1 MALEILASFIPT
13 SVGGAIGL
21 LVQILIIWVV
31 VMLADKIIAHQIQAK
46 HSLILAVLA
55 YFLSPLVLAF
65 AAISIPFAG
74 IIVPLIVWIVLGEVL
89 LRGYSGGAV
98 ARLKVAAIAFVIYL
112 ILNMVGV
119 PGMIAAAIGI

>member
-31 VMLADKIIAHQIQAK
+31 VMLADKIIAHQMQAK
-46 HSLILAVLA
+46 HSLILAILA

-65 AAISIPFAG
+65 AAISIPFAS
-74 IIVPLIVWIVLGEVL
+74 IIVPLIVWIVLGEIL
-89 LRGYSGGAV
+89 LRGYGGAK

-112 ILNMVGV
+112 VLNYAGV

>member
-1 MALEILASFIPT
+1 MALEILASFIPS

-31 VMLADKIIAHQIQAK
+31 VMLADKVIAHQIQAK

-65 AAISIPFAG
+65 AAIPIPFAG
-74 IIVPLIVWIVLGEVL
+74 IIVPLIVWIVLGEIL

>member
-13 SVGGAIGL
+13 SVGGAIAL

-31 VMLADKIIAHQIQAK
+31 VMLADKVIAHQIQAK
-46 HSLILAVLA
+46 HSFILAVLA

-65 AAISIPFAG
+65 GGISIPFAG
-74 IIVPLIVWIVLGEVL
+74 IIIPLIVWIVLGEVL

-98 ARLKVAAIAFVIYL
+98 MRLKVAAIAFVIYL

>member
-31 VMLADKIIAHQIQAK
+31 VMLADKIIAHQMQAK

-74 IIVPLIVWIVLGEVL
+74 IIIPLIVWIVLGEIL
-89 LRGYSGGAV
+89 LRGYGGAK

-112 ILNMVGV
+112 VLNYAGV